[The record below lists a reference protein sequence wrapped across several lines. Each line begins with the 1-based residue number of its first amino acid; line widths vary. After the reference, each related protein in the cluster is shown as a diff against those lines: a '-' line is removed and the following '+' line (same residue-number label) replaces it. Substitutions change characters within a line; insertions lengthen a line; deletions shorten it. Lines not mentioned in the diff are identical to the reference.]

1 MNEGLRI
8 LPLLESDKRK
18 RTNLSK
24 IHQARM
30 MREPFLYSAKQ
41 FAPEYLRMDY
51 ASTNGKNV
59 PITPSSLL
67 SQMTEKARNQTA
79 FRKLCGG
86 AMAIAPLLGVQWS
99 EELEAALKEVEPE
112 LPPLEPIRAD
122 LLPSKKPRRSA
133 TETKKAVRK

>member
-1 MNEGLRI
+1 
-8 LPLLESDKRK
+8 
-18 RTNLSK
+18 
-24 IHQARM
+24 M